1 MSNIGTDGVT
11 ERELKAKLERFTGL
25 ENYSAWLIV
34 AALLLEA
41 VFVWRF
47 SDGKSWL
54 ETSLFIMADLPLAA
68 GVWGEIHWG
77 RKAHAISAQ
86 LQQASDQRVAEAEAR
101 AAEANRKAS
110 EAALSVER
118 FRAPNTRRR
127 AAGASWAKS
136 LSFTVRNIVLA

>member
-1 MSNIGTDGVT
+1 VSFAGVDS
-11 ERELKAKLERFTGL
+11 LNWSHRFSPGL